1 VNSEPASVEAVA
13 IFRCAT
19 NQDSIYVCGKNSMST
34 TSVNKV
40 IMPLALVFLAATV
53 AHADDA
59 AIKRELLGYW
69 ASGRHIYWFKDD
81 GVAYMMPRDINT
93 TTNKWDVKNGLF
105 YEDGRPSKII
115 SLTRTQFK
123 TQDVDGGAIYT
134 LKRVTK
140 EDANTGII
148 PR

>member
-1 VNSEPASVEAVA
+1 M
-13 IFRCAT
+13 
-19 NQDSIYVCGKNSMST
+19 KT
-34 TSVNKV
+34 TLANKV
-40 IMPLALVFLAATV
+40 ITTLALVFLAASA

-59 AIKRELLGYW
+59 AIKKELLGYW

-81 GVAYMMPRDINT
+81 RIAYMMPRDVNT

-123 TQDVDGGAIYT
+123 TQDVEGGAIYT

-140 EDANTGII
+140 EDAKTGII